1 MMMVVRDEECE
12 IISRFTTIRSEWWCT
27 TLRLCLEWEMMT
39 IRMEDPCATVDAAG
53 RVVYPS
59 ERFHSPRSPCRVGPW
74 FGQYSRAK
82 SWLSVLSANIINVVF
97 PINGCWM
104 LPVCRLPTDCVR
116 VGGTDMPD
124 VGRDAMEGALPVLR
138 PCDKAWQ
145 RSFFVVV
152 ALQRDDYKPV
162 IIVSNS
168 H

>member
-1 MMMVVRDEECE
+1 
-12 IISRFTTIRSEWWCT
+12 
-27 TLRLCLEWEMMT
+27 
-39 IRMEDPCATVDAAG
+39 
-53 RVVYPS
+53 
-59 ERFHSPRSPCRVGPW
+59 
-74 FGQYSRAK
+74 
-82 SWLSVLSANIINVVF
+82 
-97 PINGCWM
+97 M

-145 RSFFVVV
+145 RSFFFVVV